1 MSEAGE
7 GGEKEKKGKS
17 GLVRLNRGG
26 ASPLTTSANIKL
38 GGSTLSRNS
47 TSLLSPLNRSCGV
60 QSFKPKRDLT
70 LGGGKASNTPI
81 KSIASSIKPLERKK
95 FVPNLNV
102 TRQVKKENNG
112 LSIGA
117 GREGTG
123 KRRKEKKFERK
134 EKNSRDRPSLIQTDS
149 IFSEGVGGDPLR
161 RRPGGVNY
169 RDDCGGGSETSAL
182 IKPKLELGKPCD
194 RAEED
199 RKLKLILNDDFID
212 DLKHGSFLP
221 VQLPMIDS
229 GKMLKPE
236 IKLEGKETDDIKFR
250 LLNKKVSELD
260 SDDDFEPAQITDEPQ
275 QPPPP
280 LIQQQ
285 TPCDHFALPLVAQI
299 LKEAGSTLIFF
310 QLPDNLPLR
319 MSADVAQT
327 TDGTLTGVEGRLGEI
342 HIRKSGA
349 GQLVLGNIEHEK
361 IRQRFDI
368 EAGTQVG
375 FLQDLVSIRVP
386 PIAEQDGEMTVLGH
400 ITNRLIVSPNWDSL
414 LQDSGFDR
422 DLA

>member
-1 MSEAGE
+1 MSETGE
-7 GGEKEKKGKS
+7 GGEKEKKLKP
-17 GLVRLNRGG
+17 GLVRLNRGSS
-26 ASPLTTSANIKL
+26 SPSTPNAKVKL
-38 GGSTLSRNS
+38 CGSTQNKTSV
-47 TSLLSPLNRSCGV
+47 SLLSPLNRSSGV

-70 LGGGKASNTPI
+70 LGGGGS
-81 KSIASSIKPLERKK
+81 SSLSSIKTINSSVKPLERKK

-112 LSIGA
+112 ESAAAVTG
-117 GREGTG
+117 G
-123 KRRKEKKFERK
+123 KRRKEKKFERR

-161 RRPGGVNY
+161 RRVGGVSYGN
-169 RDDCGGGSETSAL
+169 DGGGGGGPEASAL

-199 RKLKLILNDDFID
+199 RKLKLLLNDDFID
-212 DLKHGSFLP
+212 DLKHGNFLP
-221 VQLPMIDS
+221 IQLPMIDS
-229 GKMLKPE
+229 GKIFKSEVKQEETDE
-236 IKLEGKETDDIKFR
+236 IKPR

-260 SDDDFEPAQITDEPQ
+260 SDDDDDLDPSTQQ
-275 QPPPP
+275 QPPPV
-280 LIQQQ
+280 IQQQ
-285 TPCDHFALPLVAQI
+285 PSDHLNLPHVADI
-299 LKEAGSTLIFF
+299 LNQAGSQLIFF
-310 QLPDNLPLR
+310 QLPDNLPVR
-319 MSADVAQT
+319 MSADVAQS

-342 HIRKSGA
+342 SIRKSGNC
-349 GQLVLGNIEHEK
+349 QLILGDSK
-361 IRQRFDI
+361 QGDQRFDI

-386 PIAEQDGEMTVLGH
+386 PLSEQDGEMTVLGH
-400 ITNRLIVSPNWDSL
+400 ISNRLIISPNWDSL